1 VADAESTEN
10 LNETFKIKMVEFL
23 KNSSDEVK
31 EQEENFQKCKDKFK
45 KVTGAFCIKPKSGD
59 PEVTPEYFFSLWAL
73 FSMDFKVAWKRE
85 GQVFKKQ
92 E

>member
-1 VADAESTEN
+1 LANIQQIVDDIINSSASVADAESTEN

-45 KVTGAFCIKPKSGD
+45 KVTG
-59 PEVTPEYFFSLWAL
+59 L